1 MITGEV
7 TEDLE
12 EMLHRAPQNLINL
25 IFNMIEVTSDK
36 KPEETGRKEKE
47 TILLSDNPLV
57 TEEQMNRMDLSKFI
71 TFNAS
76 DDLTIG

>member
-7 TEDLE
+7 TENLE

-25 IFNMIEVTSDK
+25 ILNTIEVTSDK
-36 KPEETGRKEKE
+36 KPEETGGKGKE
-47 TILLSDNPLV
+47 TILLSDNPLAM
-57 TEEQMNRMDLSKFI
+57 EEQLNRMDLSKFR